1 MCFKDRFSKKK
12 NDVVKDLMVL
22 HFIYLMRY
30 VAMLDLGMN
39 DEEPLFLTMSLIFHN
54 TILITVSLWIETMN
68 DKKHFIILKA
78 LRTVYTKIVEHSLY
92 RYRSIKGFSRCNQKA
107 EGEIGFKHFNGTIYK

>member
-1 MCFKDRFSKKK
+1 MCLKERFCKKK

-22 HFIYLMRY
+22 HFIYLMHF

-54 TILITVSLWIETMN
+54 KILITVSLWIETMN

-92 RYRSIKGFSRCNQKA
+92 RYRSIKGFARCNQKA